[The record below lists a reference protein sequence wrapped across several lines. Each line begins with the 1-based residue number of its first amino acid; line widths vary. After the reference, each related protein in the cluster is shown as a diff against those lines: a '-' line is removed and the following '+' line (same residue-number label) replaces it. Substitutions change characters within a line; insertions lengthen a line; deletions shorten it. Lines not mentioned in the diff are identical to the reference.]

1 MFWVDKTLQSPIIVC
16 IETKKAPEK
25 GETKMGTTLKFEG
38 KFKVGDR
45 IRGFDFR
52 SSQDHYIEGV
62 IKETGWVKNRSF
74 KAFTIDIDKDPE
86 GGRVG
91 QIGLVPMGMAS
102 FDYDGRIILVHYC
115 PDYPNDELT
124 KPCECD
130 KCDGACNN
138 GNGGD
143 CGECF
148 ACEDLQDNEKFWQ
161 ANRADILGL

>member
-1 MFWVDKTLQSPIIVC
+1 
-16 IETKKAPEK
+16 
-25 GETKMGTTLKFEG
+25 MGTTLKFEG

-86 GGRVG
+86 VGRVG

>member
-1 MFWVDKTLQSPIIVC
+1 
-16 IETKKAPEK
+16 
-25 GETKMGTTLKFEG
+25 MGTTLKFEG
-38 KFKVGDR
+38 KFKVGD
-45 IRGFDFR
+45 
-52 SSQDHYIEGV
+52 
-62 IKETGWVKNRSF
+62 
-74 KAFTIDIDKDPE
+74 
-86 GGRVG
+86 
-91 QIGLVPMGMAS
+91 
-102 FDYDGRIILVHYC
+102 RIILVHYC